1 MDVIPESALN
11 ETTYSRVCDKLRGD
25 ILSGVF
31 KPGVRLR
38 IVDLSTR
45 YGVSQ
50 MPIREALQ
58 QLQGEGLV
66 SLLPHKGAS
75 VREVNEKFV
84 SDMYDI
90 RMAIETM
97 LVRNGVPFMKE
108 SDYNR
113 LVSIEEQ
120 YEKASSEGELLLC
133 LKLNESFHKII
144 NNLAQNDEAIRI
156 IDRHWGL
163 IDSMRQIFGSNRGID
178 IANDH
183 RMLLEALKNRDAEAA
198 ANITRDH
205 VIKAK
210 EDLIARIK
218 ATGKKTNS

>member
-1 MDVIPESALN
+1 MNVTPESALN
-11 ETTYSRVCDKLRGD
+11 ETTYSRVRDKLRQD
-25 ILSGVF
+25 ILSGEF

-38 IVDLSTR
+38 IVDLSNR

-97 LVRNGVPFMKE
+97 LVRNGVPYMKD

-113 LVSIEEQ
+113 LVTIEEQ
-120 YEKASSEGELLLC
+120 YEKAAEEGDMLLC

-144 NNLAQNDEAIRI
+144 NNLAQNEEAIRI

-163 IDSMRQIFGSNRGID
+163 IDSMRQIFGSNRGND
-178 IANDH
+178 IVNDH
-183 RMLLEALKNRDAEAA
+183 RMLLEALKSRDAEAA
-198 ANITRDH
+198 TSITRDH

-218 ATGKKTNS
+218 ETGKSSKA

>member
-1 MDVIPESALN
+1 MNVTPESALN
-11 ETTYSRVCDKLRGD
+11 ETTYSRVRDKLRED
-25 ILSGVF
+25 ILSGEF

-38 IVDLSTR
+38 IVDLSNR

-97 LVRNGVPFMKE
+97 LVYNGVSYMKD

-113 LVSIEEQ
+113 LVAIQEQ
-120 YEKASSEGELLLC
+120 YEKAAEDGDLLLC

-144 NNLAQNDEAIRI
+144 NNLAQNPEAIRI

-163 IDSMRQIFGSNRGID
+163 IDSMRQIFGSNRGTD
-178 IANDH
+178 ISNDH

-198 ANITRDH
+198 ANIARDH

-210 EDLIARIK
+210 QDLITRMK
-218 ATGKKTNS
+218 ATGKPSKT

>member
-1 MDVIPESALN
+1 MNVTPESALN
-11 ETTYSRVCDKLRGD
+11 ETTYSRVRDKLRED

-31 KPGVRLR
+31 KSGVRLR
-38 IVDLSTR
+38 IVDLSNR

-66 SLLPHKGAS
+66 NLLPHKGAS

-97 LVRNGVPFMKE
+97 LVRNAVPNMND
-108 SDYNR
+108 SDFNR
-113 LVSIEEQ
+113 LVTIEEQ
-120 YEKASSEGELLLC
+120 YEKAAEEGDMLLC

-144 NNLAQNDEAIRI
+144 NNLAQNEEAIRI

-163 IDSMRQIFGSNRGID
+163 IDSMRQIFGSNRGND
-178 IANDH
+178 IVNDH
-183 RMLLEALKNRDAEAA
+183 RMLLEALNNRDAEAA

-210 EDLIARIK
+210 GDLIARFKEAGKSSK
-218 ATGKKTNS
+218 A

>member
-1 MDVIPESALN
+1 MDVTQESALN
-11 ETTYSRVCDKLRGD
+11 ETTYTRVRDKLRED
-25 ILSGVF
+25 ILSGEF

-38 IVDLSTR
+38 IVDLSNR

-97 LVRNGVPFMKE
+97 LVHNGVPYMTE

-113 LVSIEEQ
+113 LVAIQEQ
-120 YEKASSEGELLLC
+120 YEKASEEGDLGLC

-144 NNLAQNDEAIRI
+144 NNLAQNPEAIRI

-163 IDSMRQIFGSNRGID
+163 IDSMRQIFGSNRGAD
-178 IANDH
+178 ISNDH

-198 ANITRDH
+198 ANIARDH
-205 VIKAK
+205 VTKAK
-210 EDLIARIK
+210 QDLIARMK
-218 ATGKKTNS
+218 ATGKPSKA

>member
-1 MDVIPESALN
+1 MQTSSESSFN
-11 ETTYSRVCDKLRGD
+11 ETTYSRVRDKLRED

-38 IVDLSTR
+38 IIDLSTR

-66 SLLPHKGAS
+66 NLLPQKGAS
-75 VREVNEKFV
+75 VREVDEKFV
-84 SDMYDI
+84 SDMYDV

-97 LVRNGVPFMKE
+97 LVRNGVPYMSDHDYMK
-108 SDYNR
+108 
-113 LVSIEEQ
+113 LVEIEEQ
-120 YEKASSEGELLLC
+120 YEQAVEEGDVSLS

-144 NNLAQNDEAIRI
+144 NGLAQNDEAMRV

-163 IDSMRQIFGSNRGID
+163 IDSLRHKYGSSRVKD
-178 IANDH
+178 VVNDH
-183 RMLLEALKNRDAEAA
+183 RLLLHALKNRDAEAA
-198 ANITRDH
+198 AAITSDH

-210 EDLIARIK
+210 DDLIARIK
-218 ATGKKTNS
+218 TAGKG

>member
-1 MDVIPESALN
+1 MMQTSSESSFN
-11 ETTYSRVCDKLRGD
+11 ETTYSRVRDKLRED

-38 IVDLSTR
+38 IIDLSTR

-66 SLLPHKGAS
+66 NLLPQKGAS
-75 VREVNEKFV
+75 VREVDEKFV
-84 SDMYDI
+84 SDMYDV

-97 LVRNGVPFMKE
+97 LVRNGVPYMSDHDYMK
-108 SDYNR
+108 
-113 LVSIEEQ
+113 LVEIEEQ
-120 YEKASSEGELLLC
+120 YEQAVEEGDVSLS

-144 NNLAQNDEAIRI
+144 NGLAQNDEAMRV

-163 IDSMRQIFGSNRGID
+163 IDSLRHKYGSSRVKD
-178 IANDH
+178 VVNDH
-183 RMLLEALKNRDAEAA
+183 RLLLHALKNRDAEAA
-198 ANITRDH
+198 AAITSDH

-210 EDLIARIK
+210 DDLIARIK
-218 ATGKKTNS
+218 TAGKG